1 MTEAQA
7 QLDAKYSSL
16 KAVMREMESVL
27 VAFSG
32 GVDSTLLLHV
42 AHEVLGDK
50 AMAVTAVSPLTPRQE
65 QREAREAAARIG
77 AVHVEVDADDLA
89 DAGFVSNPKDKCYRC
104 KKRRFGMLK
113 TMARENR
120 FNVVADGTNRDDF
133 HDYRPGLQA
142 VKELGI
148 RSPLNEAGFNKAQI
162 RQLSRQL
169 GLPGWDR
176 PSLACLASRVP
187 YGSTITEQKLKQID
201 DAETYLR
208 SLGICRQVRVR
219 HHGTLARI
227 EVSPR
232 AVHRFMEE
240 ETRRQVLNEFK
251 SLGFQFVALDLEG
264 YSMGSLNREI
274 APKEVNPNG

>member
-7 QLDAKYSSL
+7 QLDAKHSEL
-16 KAVMREMESVL
+16 KTLIREMESVL

-32 GVDSTLLLHV
+32 GVDSTLLLQV
-42 AHEVLGDK
+42 AHAVLGTK
-50 AMAVTAVSPLTPRQE
+50 AMAVTAVSPLTPHQE
-65 QREAREAAARIG
+65 QQEAREAAARIG

-89 DAGFVSNPKDKCYRC
+89 DAGFVANPKDKCYRC

-113 TMARENR
+113 AMARENR

-133 HDYRPGLQA
+133 QDYRPGLQA
-142 VKELGI
+142 VQELGI
-148 RSPLNEAGFNKAQI
+148 RSPLNEAGFNKAEI

-187 YGSTITEQKLKQID
+187 YGSTITAQKLKQID
-201 DAETYLR
+201 DGETYLR

-227 EVSPR
+227 EVTPR
-232 AVHRFMEE
+232 AVQRFLDEAI
-240 ETRRQVLNEFK
+240 RGQIAHHFK

-274 APKEVNPNG
+274 ASKEVNPNE